1 MSIFKVLPSVSTVL
15 SSSTTDVDP
24 DPDPDH
30 LHNLI
35 SCFLYQNLQIPKVL
49 KPIHNFLILLT
60 GRHTEKDTHQPLRYI
75 LKYQV
80 QLLYKKQNL
89 NLQDIFMAGD
99 AKLFIFQQFW

>member
-1 MSIFKVLPSVSTVL
+1 MSLFKVLPSVSTVL
-15 SSSTTDVDP
+15 SSSTTDV

-60 GRHTEKDTHQPLRYI
+60 VRHTEKDTHQPLRYI

-80 QLLYKKQNL
+80 QLLYKKNL
-89 NLQDIFMAGD
+89 NLQDIFMAED